1 MQITEETHSQE
12 KYFPNTLQRRFASK
26 LKLQSILPMTSLL
39 NRWNTSIQKHTK
51 TLHDA
56 ASLKS
61 ELERR

>member
-39 NRWNTSIQKHTK
+39 NRWNTNIR
-51 TLHDA
+51 A
-56 ASLKS
+56 V
-61 ELERR
+61 R